1 MKRVR
6 FTEEQI
12 IAVLREHEAGAK
24 TADLARKHGISE
36 ATLYNWKA
44 LWSAPVGKR
53 LLALDL
59 LVCIN
64 LSMVRPRS
72 ASVFWPLDLLVCIN
86 LSMVRP
92 RSASVFWPL
101 DLLVCINLS
110 MVRPRSASVFWPL
123 DLLVCINLSGLLLE
137 LCVLLAMMG
146 SARPRPS

>member
-24 TADLARKHGISE
+24 TPILRASTASRK
-36 ATLYNWKA
+36 
-44 LWSAPVGKR
+44 
-53 LLALDL
+53 
-59 LVCIN
+59 
-64 LSMVRPRS
+64 PRYT
-72 ASVFWPLDLLVCIN
+72 IG
-86 LSMVRP
+86 R
-92 RSASVFWPL
+92 R
-101 DLLVCINLS
+101 S

-137 LCVLLAMMG
+137 LGVLLAMMG